1 MGLKFRT
8 PSAERQ
14 ARAQIEDRMAHSLS
28 SWHGPH
34 TLSSRCARAVWEKN
48 HGTRK
53 PGNFQLMGSVRP
65 SPYTTGFNRQITE
78 FDWGK
83 MNFSHGDLS
92 LSISSET
99 YSVELDRRGATLYEV
114 IDGKVVREYPKN
126 VWVRISESAAMA
138 YYEISDVADIVVVR
152 QSFEGQRII
161 PIAGKTIFDN
171 RGRKQVIT
179 TEQTRKTSLRIIDR
193 TNQFIADAKHLEYFI
208 PLFMPEDS
216 AQFPK
221 VFLAKTD
228 ELTIIGIGAAQA
240 AGSLSSD
247 TNVRAVFGLSGFIEI
262 GHSFALVRGMHIN
275 TVKDPNT
282 GIIESKFFEVEL
294 PLELVQRGFRLKSE
308 YLVKLA
314 SDDFLEIR

>member
-1 MGLKFRT
+1 M
-8 PSAERQ
+8 
-14 ARAQIEDRMAHSLS
+14 RAQIEDRMAHSLS

-34 TLSSRCARAVWEKN
+34 TVSSRCARAVWEKN
-48 HGTRK
+48 HGTCK
-53 PGNFQLMGSVRP
+53 LGNGEFQHIGPVWP
-65 SPYTTGFNRQITE
+65 SPNIAGFNMRITE
-78 FDWGK
+78 FNWGLRD
-83 MNFSHGDLS
+83 FAQGDIS
-92 LSISSET
+92 VSIASET
-99 YSVELDRRGATLYEV
+99 YSVELNRHGAVLYCI
-114 IDGKVVREYPKN
+114 IDGKTVREYPKN

-282 GIIESKFFEVEL
+282 GITESKFFEVEL

-314 SDDFLEIR
+314 SDGFLEIR